1 MKATWEKIEKNKVE
15 LRIEADADQVAAALD
30 KAFKKVVA
38 KVNVPGFRKGKVP
51 RFIFEAKFGVESLY
65 QEALDILLPEAYMN
79 AVRETGV
86 EPVDS
91 PEIEI
96 EQFGKGQALK
106 FKAKVVVKPEVQ
118 LGEYRGIEVPQ
129 KDENVTEEEIEAEL
143 KRLQERHAELVVKE
157 GAAEKGDI
165 VVIDFEGKTEDGE
178 PVGNKTEKYRL
189 ELGSGSFI
197 PGFEDQIVG
206 MTGGEEKEISVTFPE
221 NYHVENLRSKPAV
234 FKIKLH
240 EIKSKLL
247 PELDDEFAKD
257 VSEFETLEELK
268 RDIENRLKENKKI
281 ANQRETESTVVEKA
295 SANAV
300 VDIPEVMITN
310 EVDNM
315 YRDMSNR
322 MRLQGLSFDAYMRAI
337 GKSEAEMKEELKEEA
352 RRRVRNNL
360 VLEAI
365 AKAENISVSDE
376 EVDQQLEKLANQYQR
391 SVGEIRSILTKNG
404 TLDTIRH
411 DLTIRKTIEFLVQHS
426 KQVASVA

>member
-86 EPVDS
+86 EPVDR

-106 FKAKVVVKPEVQ
+106 FKATVVVKPEVQ
-118 LGEYRGIEVPQ
+118 LGEYKGIEVPQ
-129 KDENVTEEEIEAEL
+129 KDENVTEDEIEAEL

-178 PVGNKTEKYRL
+178 PIGNKTEKYRL

-206 MTGGEEKEISVTFPE
+206 MTGGEEKDIHVTFPE
-221 NYHVENLRSKPAV
+221 NYHVENLRGKPAI

-240 EIKSKLL
+240 EVKSKVL

-352 RRRVRNNL
+352 SRRVRNNL

-365 AKAENISVSDE
+365 AKAENITVSDE
-376 EVDQQLEKLANQYQR
+376 EIDQELEKLAKQYQR
-391 SVGEIRSILTKNG
+391 SVEEIRTILTRNG
-404 TLDTIRH
+404 TLENMKYE
-411 DLTIRKTIEFLVQHS
+411 LTIRKTIEFLVQHS